1 MLSLYL
7 ITNLVNHKFYIGV
20 TSEPDR
26 RLAEHKCGQGSI
38 ALQRAFKKYGEDQ
51 FKFEVLF
58 RGKDSVILQIESEL
72 VCQEILDSGWCYNM
86 VAGGGKPPLATPE
99 SSAKSAATRKR
110 LIAEGKIKPPPRLT
124 PEAQA
129 RKGKIISK
137 LMSEGK
143 IPKPP
148 RPSSESQTRGGETR
162 KRLHALGLIDIGPG
176 RDEKIYKWQ
185 HKDGRIVELRRCDM
199 ELQYGLPS
207 GNITNLLKGRA
218 KTCLGWRILNG

>member
-86 VAGGGKPPLATPE
+86 VVGGGKPPLATPN

-176 RDEKIYKWQ
+176 RDETIYKWQ

>member
-86 VAGGGKPPLATPE
+86 VVGGGKPPLATPK

-110 LIAEGKIKPPPRLT
+110 LIAEGKIKPPPR
-124 PEAQA
+124 
-129 RKGKIISK
+129 ISA
-137 LMSEGK
+137 
-143 IPKPP
+143 
-148 RPSSESQTRGGETR
+148 ESQRKGGETR
-162 KRLHALGLIDIGPG
+162 RKLISEGVIKKPLPPPSEAQRRAGETRKQLHALGLIDIGPG
-176 RDEKIYKWQ
+176 RDETIYKWQ

-218 KTCLGWRILNG
+218 KTCLGWRIMNG

>member
-86 VAGGGKPPLATPE
+86 VVGGGKPPLATPE

-185 HKDGRIVELRRCDM
+185 HKDGRIVELRRYDM

>member
-26 RLAEHKCGQGSI
+26 RLTEHKCGQGSI

-86 VAGGGKPPLATPE
+86 VVGGGKPPLATPE

>member
-51 FKFEVLF
+51 FTFEVLF
-58 RGKDSVILQIESEL
+58 RGKESIILEIESEL

-86 VAGGGKPPLATPE
+86 VVGGGKPPLATPE

>member
-58 RGKDSVILQIESEL
+58 RGKDSVILEIESEL

-86 VAGGGKPPLATPE
+86 VVGGGKPPLATPE

>member
-58 RGKDSVILQIESEL
+58 RGEDSVILQIESEL

>member
-51 FKFEVLF
+51 FTFEVLF

-86 VAGGGKPPLATPE
+86 VVGGGKPPLATPE

-176 RDEKIYKWQ
+176 RDETIYKWQ

>member
-7 ITNLVNHKFYIGV
+7 ITNLANHKFYIGV

-51 FKFEVLF
+51 FRFEVLF
-58 RGKDSVILQIESEL
+58 RGEDSVILEIESEL

-86 VAGGGKPPLATPE
+86 VTGGGKPPLATPE
-99 SSAKSAATRKR
+99 SSAKSAVTRKR

>member
-86 VAGGGKPPLATPE
+86 VVGGGKPPLATPE

>member
-1 MLSLYL
+1 MLSLYM

-86 VAGGGKPPLATPE
+86 VVGGGKPPLATPN

>member
-38 ALQRAFKKYGEDQ
+38 ASQRAFKKYGEDQ

-86 VAGGGKPPLATPE
+86 VVGGGKPPLATPE

>member
-176 RDEKIYKWQ
+176 RDETIYKWQ

>member
-7 ITNLVNHKFYIGV
+7 IKNLVNHKFYIGV
-20 TSEPDR
+20 TSEPNR
-26 RLAEHKCGQGSI
+26 RLAEHKCGQGSL

-51 FKFEVLF
+51 FRFEVLF
-58 RGKDSVILQIESEL
+58 LGKDSVILEIESEL
-72 VCQEILDSGWCYNM
+72 ACQEVIDSGWSYNM
-86 VAGGGKPPLATPE
+86 VVGGGKPPLATSV

-176 RDEKIYKWQ
+176 RDETIYKWQ
-185 HKDGRIVELRRCDM
+185 HNDGRIVELRRCDM
-199 ELQYGLPS
+199 ELQYSLPS
-207 GNITNLLKGRA
+207 GNITNLLRGRA
-218 KTCLGWRILNG
+218 KTCLGWRIING

>member
-7 ITNLVNHKFYIGV
+7 IINLANHKFYIGV

-51 FKFEVLF
+51 FRFEVLF
-58 RGKDSVILQIESEL
+58 RGKDSVILEIESEL

-86 VAGGGKPPLATPE
+86 VAGGGKPPLATRE

-162 KRLHALGLIDIGPG
+162 KRLHALGLVDIGPG

>member
-7 ITNLVNHKFYIGV
+7 ITNLANHKFYIGV

-51 FKFEVLF
+51 FRFEVLF
-58 RGKDSVILQIESEL
+58 RGKDSVILEIESEL

-86 VAGGGKPPLATPE
+86 VAGGGKPPLATRE

>member
-7 ITNLVNHKFYIGV
+7 ITNLANHKFYIGV

-26 RLAEHKCGQGSI
+26 RLAEHKSGQGSI
-38 ALQRAFKKYGEDQ
+38 ALQRAFKKYGETQ
-51 FKFEVLF
+51 FRFEVLF
-58 RGKDSVILQIESEL
+58 RGKDSVILEIESEL
-72 VCQEILDSGWCYNM
+72 VCQEVIDSGWCYNM
-86 VAGGGKPPLATPE
+86 VVGGGKPPLATPA

-124 PEAQA
+124 PEAEL
-129 RKGKIISK
+129 RKGKILSQ

-148 RPSSESQTRGGETR
+148 RPSPESYICGGKTR

-176 RDEKIYKWQ
+176 RDETIYKWQ

-218 KTCLGWRILNG
+218 KTCLGWRIING